1 MANPRVVVVGA
12 TGAVGKNLL
21 TVLKEREHTFPMASL
36 RLTASHRSAG
46 TPLTYAD
53 ETILVEEAT
62 PSSFDDC
69 DIAFIAANDEVSREM
84 AQAARE
90 RGCVA
95 IDKSNAWRMDPA
107 VPLVVPEVNA
117 DDIDWHSGIIATPN
131 CSTTPLVM
139 VLDALRKVSPI
150 KRVIAATYQS
160 VSGTGAAAIAE
171 LDAQSRDLAREEGMV
186 QKHVTVDQ
194 YPHQIAFNLLPHIG
208 SFNEDGYASEEMK
221 MLNETR
227 KMLKEANLPV
237 SATCVRVPVRVCHS
251 EAVNIE
257 FEHAISPGEAR
268 ELLAGYPGITVV
280 DDPNSARYPMPLDGE
295 GSDEVFVGR
304 IRKDTAL
311 PNGLAMWL
319 VSDNLRKGAATNAVQ
334 IAEEVLNRC
343 LWGKQHKLW
352 QKDVS
357 ETLVAAG
364 V

>member
-12 TGAVGKNLL
+12 TGAVGENLL
-21 TVLKEREHTFPMASL
+21 VVLEKRNFPMASL
-36 RLTASHRSAG
+36 RLTASPRSIG
-46 TPLTYAD
+46 KELPFRGGK
-53 ETILVEEAT
+53 IRVEEAT
-62 PSSFDDC
+62 RDIFNEC
-69 DIAFIAANDEVSREM
+69 DIAFIAANDDVSRVM
-84 AQAARE
+84 ASAARE

-95 IDKSNAWRMDPA
+95 IDKSGAWRMDED

-117 DDIDWHSGIIATPN
+117 DDIDWHTGIIATPN

-171 LDAQSRDLAREEGMV
+171 LDAQSRDLAREKGVV
-186 QKHVTVDQ
+186 QKDVTVDQ

-208 SFNEDGYASEEMK
+208 SFNEDGYASEEVK

-237 SATCVRVPVRVCHS
+237 SATCVRVPVRICHS
-251 EAVNIE
+251 EVVNIE
-257 FEHAISPGEAR
+257 LERPISPGEAR
-268 ELLAGYPGITVV
+268 ELFSNYPGITVV
-280 DDPNSARYPMPLDGE
+280 DDPNNAQYPMPLDGE

-304 IRKDTAL
+304 IREDVAL
-311 PNGLAMWL
+311 SNGLAMWL

-334 IAEEVLNRC
+334 IAEEVLSRG
-343 LWGKQHKLW
+343 LWGKEHELW
-352 QKDVS
+352 KKVVS